1 MKKEIPTLAKL
12 VEGARILATGGLRPW
27 YSWLKDQRG
36 QMATI
41 MTLVSGGITL
51 ILGVII
57 FANVV
62 ENVPAVTNTTA
73 NACINS
79 TSAIIYS
86 SFDLVVIGFI
96 VLAAVFILSIVQR
109 LR

>member
-1 MKKEIPTLAKL
+1 MELIDKIKEGIVA
-12 VEGARILATGGLRPW
+12 ARYGGFSGW
-27 YSWLKDQRG
+27 QSWLKDQKG
-36 QMATI
+36 QMSTI
-41 MTLVSGGITL
+41 MTLVTGGITL

-62 ENVPAVTNTTA
+62 ENTPEVTNATA
-73 NACINS
+73 SAAINS
-79 TSAIIYS
+79 TSSIFYS
-86 SFDLVVIGFI
+86 SMDLVVIGFI